1 MRTGRTAQQLADAV
15 VGGSAPPVLPRT
27 ETKVQSTTYDGWI
40 DRDAYDPDGEK
51 IGAITD
57 IYYDDVTHRPE
68 WVAVRTGLFG
78 MKKTFVPIHG
88 SRPTGD
94 GDLQVAFDKAMVK
107 DAPRI
112 DPEGHLSPEEERELW
127 QYYGYD
133 YAPTKTSKDY
143 GYGKAYTKPRADR
156 DYTWRTT
163 TGRDQAM
170 TRSEEELRVS
180 TQRQATGKVRLRKYV
195 VTEHQQMT
203 VPVQREEV
211 RVEREPITAANRKDA
226 MRGPDISEAE
236 HEVTT
241 YEERPV
247 VGKETVPK
255 ERVRLEK
262 ETVTDTETVGS
273 DVRKEKVDVEGDVA
287 KRARR

>member
-1 MRTGRTAQQLADAV
+1 MN
-15 VGGSAPPVLPRT
+15 
-27 ETKVQSTTYDGWI
+27 VQSTTYDGWI

-51 IGAITD
+51 IGSITD
-57 IYYDDVTHRPE
+57 IYYDDVTERPE
-68 WVAVRTGLFG
+68 WVAIKTGLFG
-78 MKKTFVPIHG
+78 TKTTFVPIHG
-88 SRPTGD
+88 SRATGE
-94 GDLQVAFDKAMVK
+94 GDLQVAFDKEMVK

-112 DPEGHLSPEEERELW
+112 DPEGHLSPEEERQLW

-133 YAPTKTSKDY
+133 YAPKKTSKDY
-143 GYGKAYTKPRADR
+143 GYGKGYTQQRADR
-156 DYTWRTT
+156 DYTRRTDE
-163 TGRDQAM
+163 GGDQAM

-180 TQRQATGKVRLRKYV
+180 KERQPTGKVRLRKYV

-211 RVEREPITAANRKDA
+211 RVEREPITEGNREDA
-226 MRGPDISEAE
+226 MRGPDISEGE

-241 YEERPV
+241 YEERAV

-262 ETVTDTETVGS
+262 ETVTETKTVGGE
-273 DVRKEKVDVEGDVA
+273 VRKEKVDVEGDVD
-287 KRARR
+287 KRGRR

>member
-1 MRTGRTAQQLADAV
+1 M
-15 VGGSAPPVLPRT
+15 
-27 ETKVQSTTYDGWI
+27 QSTTYDAWI
-40 DRDAYDPDGEK
+40 DRNAYDPDGEK

-57 IYYDDVTHRPE
+57 IYYDDVTRRPE
-68 WVAVRTGLFG
+68 WVAIRTGLFG

-94 GDLQVAFDKAMVK
+94 GDLQVAFHKAMVK

-133 YAPTKTSKDY
+133 YAPTNTTKDY
-143 GYGKAYTKPRADR
+143 GYGKAYTAQRADR
-156 DYTWRTT
+156 EYTWRDE
-163 TGRDQAM
+163 GSDQAM

-180 TQRQATGKVRLRKYV
+180 KERQPTGKARLRKYV
-195 VTEHQQMT
+195 VTEHQQVT

-211 RVEREPITAANRKDA
+211 RVEREPITEANRGAA
-226 MRGPDISEAE
+226 MRGPDISEGE

-273 DVRKEKVDVEGDVA
+273 DVRKEKVDVEGDVD
-287 KRARR
+287 KRTRR

>member
-1 MRTGRTAQQLADAV
+1 M
-15 VGGSAPPVLPRT
+15 
-27 ETKVQSTTYDGWI
+27 QSTTYDAWI

-57 IYYDDVTHRPE
+57 IFYDDVTRRPE
-68 WVAVRTGLFG
+68 WVAIRTGLFG
-78 MKKTFVPIHG
+78 MKQTFVPIHG

-94 GDLQVAFDKAMVK
+94 GDLQVAFDKQMVK

-143 GYGKAYTKPRADR
+143 GYGKAYTAQRADR
-156 DYTWRTT
+156 DYTWRDE
-163 TGRDQAM
+163 GSDRAM

-180 TQRQATGKVRLRKYV
+180 KERQPTGKARLRKYV

-211 RVEREPITAANRKDA
+211 RVEREPITEANRGAA
-226 MRGPDISEAE
+226 MRGPDISEGE

-273 DVRKEKVDVEGDVA
+273 DVRKEKVDVEGDVG
-287 KRARR
+287 KRTRR